1 MTKRLQKTPPR
12 HEASLTR
19 VVLDTSILVRALIK
33 PSGSVG
39 PVLEALR
46 DGRYLALYSDPILEE
61 IVDVLTRPRMRDK
74 YGITDDDVETLLRL
88 ILLRGEALQPANSLS
103 ICRDAKDD
111 KFLEV
116 AVEGGADVIV
126 TGDNDLLVLD
136 PCEGI
141 PIISSAEFLRRLG
154 EPR

>member
-1 MTKRLQKTPPR
+1 M
-12 HEASLTR
+12 R

-88 ILLRGEALQPANSLS
+88 ILVRGEALQPANSLS
-103 ICRDAKDD
+103 ICRDPKDD

-116 AVEGGADVIV
+116 AVDGGADVIV
-126 TGDNDLLVLD
+126 TGNNDLLVLD
-136 PCEGI
+136 PYEGI
-141 PIISSAEFLRRLG
+141 PIISPADFLRRLG
-154 EPR
+154 DPRAAS